1 MSSYNFSG
9 ARHWSEHVN
18 EAVVV
23 RGPNGSFNICIEGGS
38 EYGQFVVIGD
48 VLKERVRFK
57 LNSVSAGEIIL
68 EINGKHVAGYTQS
81 DAISLI
87 KESNEHLE
95 VVTVYPGKSS
105 LFSIVQALSAVNLKC
120 LLPIATRPYHLFQ
133 CCFYGQL

>member
-1 MSSYNFSG
+1 MSSYNFSD
-9 ARHWSEHVN
+9 AQHWNERVN

-48 VLKERVRFK
+48 VLKERVCFARS
-57 LNSVSAGEIIL
+57 SVSAGEIIL

-87 KESNEHLE
+87 KESNKHLE
-95 VVTVYPGKSS
+95 VVTVYPG
-105 LFSIVQALSAVNLKC
+105 
-120 LLPIATRPYHLFQ
+120 RPPLFQ
-133 CCFYGQL
+133 LLLNCLCVKLTITL

>member
-1 MSSYNFSG
+1 MSYNFSG
-9 ARHWSEHVN
+9 ARHWSERVN

-48 VLKERVRFK
+48 VLKDRVRFK
-57 LNSVSAGEIIL
+57 LNSVSAGDIIL

-95 VVTVYPGKSS
+95 VVTVYPGRPLSFQLLSNCLSLKSDTIHY
-105 LFSIVQALSAVNLKC
+105 LD
-120 LLPIATRPYHLFQ
+120 
-133 CCFYGQL
+133 